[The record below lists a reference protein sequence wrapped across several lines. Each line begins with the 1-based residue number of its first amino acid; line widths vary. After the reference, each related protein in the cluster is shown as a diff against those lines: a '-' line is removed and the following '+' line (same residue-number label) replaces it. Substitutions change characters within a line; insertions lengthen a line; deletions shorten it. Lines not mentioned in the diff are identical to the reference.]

1 MGASSGGAARSDAL
15 TAFLR
20 EWLGAWP
27 PDPRSA
33 VTVVG
38 APERTRP
45 GWDGALHEAV
55 GVASPSAGAILSVPP
70 AATSAVRAVARS
82 WADLPLVLPPAMGRP
97 EGSVYLGHLRWCDMP
112 ARLPEVG
119 RWLPV
124 DDPRLPDW
132 LRPFG
137 GEALVALDGDRYA
150 AGVGL
155 KRHNARGVEIAI
167 GTDPAYR
174 GRGLAARL
182 CAQAA
187 RHVIAT
193 GAVPIYLHD
202 PANIASARTADS
214 AGFPHLGWQ
223 VLGMAPEPGP

>member
-1 MGASSGGAARSDAL
+1 MGAPLDGPGRTEAL
-15 TAFLR
+15 QAFLR
-20 EWLGAWP
+20 AWLGAWP
-27 PDPRSA
+27 PDPGSA

-38 APERTRP
+38 AEERTRP
-45 GWDGALHEAV
+45 GWDGALHDVV
-55 GVASPSAGAILSVPP
+55 GVASPAGAIVSVPP
-70 AATSAVRAVARS
+70 ALASAVRTVARS
-82 WADLPLVLPPAMGRP
+82 WADLPRVLPAAIGRP
-97 EGSVYLGHLRWCDMP
+97 EGSAYVGHLRWCVTP
-112 ARLPEVG
+112 APLPDAGV
-119 RWLPV
+119 WLPV

-137 GEALVALDGDRYA
+137 GEALVAMEGDRYA

-155 KRHNARGVEIAI
+155 KHHNRLGAEIAI
-167 GTDPAYR
+167 GTDPDFR

-187 RHVIAT
+187 RHVIAA

-202 PANIASARTADS
+202 PANIASARTADA